1 MKKRGQLLGL
11 PLLLVF
17 ALIVGAFIMLYG
29 AKVIYDLT
37 QQANY
42 VDFLDILD
50 DLDTNIQTFEA
61 YDVGSSKVYA
71 LEFPDA
77 VETIC
82 FYDSTQTDSCTLDGE
97 PCSAELEGELVLLED
112 SEYNVFILPSGVY
125 ERTRFTIS
133 VFQSIDGNPVCVSN
147 GGSITIQSQKD
158 SVGIAYYDTS

>member
-1 MKKRGQLLGL
+1 MNKRGQLLGL

-37 QQANY
+37 QEANY
-42 VDFLDILD
+42 VDFLDTLD

-77 VETIC
+77 VEMLC

-97 PCSAELEGELVLLED
+97 VCSAELEGELILLES
-112 SEYNVFILPSGVY
+112 SEYNIFVLPSGLY
-125 ERTRFTIS
+125 ERTRFTITS
-133 VFQSIDGNPVCVSN
+133 FQSLEGNPVCVSN

-158 SVGIAYYDTS
+158 FVGVAYYDTP